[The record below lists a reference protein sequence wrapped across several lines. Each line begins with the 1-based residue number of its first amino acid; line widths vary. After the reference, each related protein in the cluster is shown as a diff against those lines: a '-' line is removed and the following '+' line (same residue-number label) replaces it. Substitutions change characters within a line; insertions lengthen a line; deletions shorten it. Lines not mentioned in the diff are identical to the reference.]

1 MGNLLTGLPDNVADE
16 VVEVIATGQQIRI
29 ERIVSNGQSSPPGF
43 WYDQEQHEWVLLLQG
58 NASIQFAD
66 NSEIASL
73 SPGDHLNIR
82 AHRKHRVLSTSST
95 ETTIW
100 LAIHYC

>member
-1 MGNLLTGLPDNVADE
+1 MENLFTELPDNVADE

-43 WYDQEQHEWVLLLQG
+43 WYDQQQHEWVLLLQG

-73 SPGDHLNIR
+73 TPGDHLNIS